1 MKKFEYD
8 VSCFNPYASITEGT
22 INYLIASH
30 TQTLMVYQDIC
41 LKWAAKVD
49 SVPVMVRV
57 GNFQDLK
64 GIVVTLSDSGRLECS
79 YMGTDPAL
87 FIPPPV
93 EAREL
98 NYADMDKEMAQLQKI
113 IKEKQAN
120 AAIMPNLSGKEEDLT
135 INVHVS
141 PSLDDVSV
149 SLF

>member
-1 MKKFEYD
+1 MSLSLPLPVQKQIGIFHSTKFHNK
-8 VSCFNPYASITEGT
+8 SNTK
-22 INYLIASH
+22 INNLNS
-30 TQTLMVYQDIC
+30 
-41 LKWAAKVD
+41 LKSFTNNVALFTH
-49 SVPVMVRV
+49 R
-57 GNFQDLK
+57 DLK

-120 AAIMPNLSGKEEDLT
+120 AGTYSCI
-135 INVHVS
+135 
-141 PSLDDVSV
+141 
-149 SLF
+149 